1 MRPWI
6 INVALAALIVTG
18 LIFFSVSPVFAAT
31 ITVTTT
37 ADGLDSDGKCSLREA
52 IRAADTNTAIGGCA
66 AGASGADTIVVGA
79 GTYLLTL
86 TGTGDDLALSGD
98 LDVRSD
104 ITITGPT
111 TGAAIIDGNGTDR
124 GFDVQPGA
132 RLTLSHLIVQHGNVP
147 MFAGGG
153 GGIRA
158 VGSLTLRSVTVRDN
172 MAAGGREYG
181 QGGGIR
187 NEDGTVILESS
198 VVTNNQALPSGDTCT
213 DSGGDGGGI
222 WSKRGTLTIVNSEIS
237 SNRAEEVANDCG
249 TGGAYGG
256 GIWNSGGSIRIQRS
270 TITDNG
276 GQGIL
281 GEGGGLYTYR
291 GTVLIEDS
299 LVTRNNGGIANEG
312 TMTIVGST
320 ISDNIAQGAKRGRGG
335 GGIRSLYDLTIE
347 RSTISGNQASGSGN
361 NVGGGVLIQGT
372 GVIRSSTVSGNTAFG
387 GDVFG
392 RGLGGG
398 IWITGSVTIE
408 DSTIAFNRA
417 LAGELPEDYPASGGG
432 VVITSSGTLNMLRTI
447 VANNTVDFGE
457 GPDCNGTLTSLGYNL
472 IRTTANCSITGV
484 ATGNRLGVDPLLAP
498 LSDNGGRTKTHL
510 LQPASPAIDNGPSRG
525 CPATDQRGVARPQ
538 DGNDDGISRCD
549 IGAFEVP
556 GPDAPT
562 PTPQPTTPPPP
573 PIRRVFLPFTTK

>member
-1 MRPWI
+1 MRSSFACAA
-6 INVALAALIVTG
+6 VVLLLASLLILPVP
-18 LIFFSVSPVFAAT
+18 SVFATT

-37 ADGLDSDGKCSLREA
+37 VDDINGDRQCSLREA

-66 AGASGADTIVVGA
+66 AGVSGADTIIIGA

-86 TGTGDDLALSGD
+86 TGTGDDLALNGD

-104 ITITGPT
+104 VTIIGPT
-111 TGAAIIDGNGTDR
+111 TGTAIVDGNGTDR
-124 GFDVQPGA
+124 VFEVLSGA
-132 RLTLSHLIVQHGNVP
+132 RLTLSNLVVQHGNVP
-147 MFAGGG
+147 TFGGGG
-153 GGIRA
+153 GGIRN

-172 MAAGGREYG
+172 MVAGGREYG

-187 NEDGTVILESS
+187 NEDGTVVLESS
-198 VVTNNQALPSGDTCT
+198 VVTNNQALPSGSECT

-237 SNRAEEVANDCG
+237 SNRAEDVPNDCG

-256 GIWNSGGSIRIQRS
+256 GIWNSGGNVRIQRS

-281 GEGGGLYTYR
+281 GEGGGFYTYR

-299 LVTRNNGGIANEG
+299 LVTRNNGGVANEG
-312 TMTIVGST
+312 TMTIIGST
-320 ISDNIAQGAKRGRGG
+320 ISENVAQGAKRGRSG

-347 RSTISGNQASGSGN
+347 RSTISGNETRGYGGN
-361 NVGGGVLIQGT
+361 SGGGILIQGI
-372 GVIRSSTVSGNTAFG
+372 GVIRSSTISGNTAHG

-392 RGLGGG
+392 SGQGGG
-398 IWITGSVTIE
+398 IWINGTTTIA

-432 VVITSSGTLNMLRTI
+432 IIVTSSGTLNLLRTI
-447 VANNTVDFGE
+447 VTDNTIDFGD
-457 GPDCNGTLTSLGYNL
+457 GPDCNGTLTSQGYNL
-472 IRTTANCSITGV
+472 IRNTASCSITGV
-484 ATGNRLGVDPLLAP
+484 ATGNRLNVDPLLAP

-510 LQPASPAIDNGPSRG
+510 LQPGSPAIDGGPSSG
-525 CPATDQRGVARPQ
+525 CPRIDQRGVARPQ
-538 DGNDDGISRCD
+538 DGDMNGTSRCD

-556 GPDAPT
+556 GPDTPT
-562 PTPQPTTPPPP
+562 PTPQPTMPPVPTL
-573 PIRRVFLPFTTK
+573 RRVFLPFTTK